1 MNAPAL
7 TLMLSLAVASAIAQ
21 QPPPLNESGRVI
33 VDGRSVPYLIR
44 HLPVGSFPDLPDAV
58 QAELNRRG
66 CLIPQT
72 YAAHHPE
79 NVIHG
84 SFEKPGSPD
93 WALLCSAQGT
103 VSLLVFFSGA
113 PAKPS
118 TLASTTE
125 TDRLQSHDSTGVLG
139 FNWGIDSAS
148 PDQVRQA
155 QAATDPRPPKLD
167 HDALADSTVDRRT
180 VYRFYSKGAWSLVD
194 TGN

>member
-1 MNAPAL
+1 MTAR
-7 TLMLSLAVASAIAQ
+7 TLIPSLAVISAIAQ
-21 QPPPLNESGRVI
+21 QPPPLNESGRTTI
-33 VDGRSVPYLIR
+33 DGRSVPYLVR
-44 HLPVGSFPDLPDAV
+44 HLPVSSFPDLPDAV

-84 SFEKPGSPD
+84 SFEKPGSSD

-118 TLASTTE
+118 LLASAPE
-125 TDRLQSHDSTGVLG
+125 TGRLQSHDSTGVLG

-155 QAATDPRPPKLD
+155 QAAMDPRPPRLD
-167 HDALADSTVDRRT
+167 HDALADSTVDRST
-180 VYRFYSKGAWSLVD
+180 LYRYYAKGAWIRVD
-194 TGN
+194 SGE